1 MTLSNTKPV
10 MWLCVKMCLAF
21 YLNQKVRVMNP
32 DEIIIRLETLVEVIN
47 PETFIY
53 ELLAIYEIPKSSITR
68 LKSGEQNE
76 SKEANEIILKNKLY
90 FKSLPSGTDLHARI
104 TEESQNIRIKK
115 LKIRFLIVTDF
126 ETLLAIDTKTKKTL
140 DIPLKALPDHHS
152 FFLPWMGKE
161 ATVIHN
167 ENPADI
173 KASEKMALLYDEICI
188 VNKQVWDLSTKEH
201 RHYLNVFLARL
212 LFCFFAEDTEIFPT
226 EGMFTHAIE
235 LHTQEDASN
244 LPDFLEQLFKRLS
257 TQSDDDFPAYLKA
270 FPYANG
276 GLFEKAFPLPLL
288 SKKARRLMTECG
300 ALDWAEINP
309 DIFGSMIQ
317 AVVRNEARNNA
328 KNGKASGGNTE
339 HYTSVPNIMKV
350 INPLFLDDLKTDL
363 EKAKGNLN
371 KLKALHKR
379 LQAIKIFDPA
389 CGSGNFLIIA
399 YKELR
404 ELEKDIFKE
413 INALETQQQIP
424 IPQIKLTQFY
434 GIELDDF
441 AHEIAMLALWL
452 AEHQMNVAF
461 KDEFGAVPPPLPLS
475 KGGNIVQGNATR
487 LDWLKVCPK
496 AKDDE
501 VYVLGNPPYCNY
513 SDRTKEQNED
523 MDVTLAEL
531 GNVKRL
537 DYISCWFKKATN
549 YIEYSKAVYAF
560 VTTNSLCQGE
570 QVPLL
575 WPYILKNGQ
584 AISFCYRNIKWSNN
598 AKSNAGV
605 TCHVIGISHTNEN
618 SRKIYTEGH
627 YKVVKQISPYLMPNV
642 SQIVQPSKMPL
653 SNLPEI
659 ALGSSPIDSG
669 HLILSQQEFEN
680 LILKEPQSK
689 NFIKKYIGGEDFIDG
704 ISRYCLWIEDNFLDE
719 AIKIESIRERI
730 AKCKSAREKG
740 GRDAKKAA
748 AEPHRF
754 FYRKYQQADS
764 LVFPMTSTEK
774 RSYLTVGFV
783 DSNTVVSNGAFVLY
797 HPEPWVFAVVSSKL
811 HNVWV
816 RAVAGRMR
824 TDIRYSSGLCYN
836 TFPFPEI
843 TEAQKEVLSRH
854 TRNVIRE
861 REQHS
866 EKTIAELY
874 DLDKMPEDLRRIHK
888 DLDEEVE
895 MCYGLGR
902 PFLHDEERLAHLFKL
917 YEEMIAKEQT
927 PLFAT
932 QKKQRK
938 GKRNA

>member
-1 MTLSNTKPV
+1 
-10 MWLCVKMCLAF
+10 MWLYVKICLAF

-32 DEIIIRLETLVEVIN
+32 DEIIIRLETLVEAIN

-76 SKEANEIILKNKLY
+76 SKEADEIILKNKLY
-90 FKSLPSGTDLHARI
+90 FKSLPSGTDLNARI

-126 ETLLAIDTKTKKTL
+126 ETLVAMDTKTKRNRH
-140 DIPLKALPDHHS
+140 IPLKALPDHHS

-188 VNKQVWDLSTKEH
+188 ANKEVWDLSTKEH

-212 LFCFFAEDTEIFPT
+212 LFCFFAEDTEIFPI

-244 LPDFLEQLFKRLS
+244 LPDFLKQLFKRLS
-257 TQSDDDFPAYLKA
+257 TQSDDDFPSYLKA

-288 SKKARRLMTECG
+288 SKKARRLIIECG
-300 ALDWAEINP
+300 TLDWAKINP

-317 AVVRNEARNNA
+317 AVVRNEARNNV

-371 KLKALHKR
+371 KLKALHAR

-475 KGGNIVQGNATR
+475 EGGNIVQGNATR
-487 LDWLKVCPK
+487 LDWFAVCPK

-501 VYVLGNPPYCNY
+501 VYVLGNPPYQGFSQQSPQQKEDLFHYLN
-513 SDRTKEQNED
+513 STTK
-523 MDVTLAEL
+523 
-531 GNVKRL
+531 L
-537 DYISCWFKKATN
+537 DYIALWFLKGAD
-549 YIEYSKAVYAF
+549 YIHNSNSKLALVS
-560 VTTNSLCQGE
+560 TNSITQGE
-570 QVPLL
+570 QVQLL
-575 WPYILKNGQ
+575 WPTIFQQDLEIGFAYKT
-584 AISFCYRNIKWSNN
+584 FKWGNN
-598 AKSNAGV
+598 AKKNAGV
-605 TCHVIGISHTNEN
+605 SVVIIGLQNKQNNKKYLFHNGIVEE
-618 SRKIYTEGH
+618 IE
-627 YKVVKQISPYLMPNV
+627 QITPYLSHKKHFQIYKRTIALSSLPKMVLGNMPNDWGYLHFTADEYISLIKEFPQLKPMIKKV
-642 SQIVQPSKMPL
+642 
-653 SNLPEI
+653 
-659 ALGSSPIDSG
+659 LGSK
-669 HLILSQQEFEN
+669 EF
-680 LILKEPQSK
+680 IR
-689 NFIKKYIGGEDFIDG
+689 GED
-704 ISRYCLWIEDNFLDE
+704 RYCIWANDDDLELLRSLDPISKRLNKVE
-719 AIKIESIRERI
+719 YERKNSKKSSYNKHSLTPHKFVEIRHRQGLSLLVPGTSSER
-730 AKCKSAREKG
+730 
-740 GRDAKKAA
+740 RDYV
-748 AEPHRF
+748 P
-754 FYRKYQQADS
+754 
-764 LVFPMTSTEK
+764 
-774 RSYLTVGFV
+774 VGFF
-783 DSNTVVSNGAFVLY
+783 DDTTIINNLAFAIY
-797 HPEPWVFAVVSSKL
+797 DPEPWVFAVVSSKL

-816 RAVAGRMR
+816 RAVAGRLEER
-824 TDIRYSSGLCYN
+824 IRYSSVLCYN

-843 TEAQKEVLSRH
+843 TEAQKEALNRH

-874 DLDKMPEDLRRIHK
+874 DPDKMPEDLRRIHK

-895 MCYGLGR
+895 MCYKLYR
-902 PFLHDEERLAHLFKL
+902 PFHNDEERLAHLFKL
-917 YEEMIAKEQT
+917 YEDMIATEQT

-932 QKKQRK
+932 QKKKRK

>member
-1 MTLSNTKPV
+1 
-10 MWLCVKMCLAF
+10 
-21 YLNQKVRVMNP
+21 MNP
-32 DEIIIRLETLVEVIN
+32 DEIIIRLETLVEAIN

-53 ELLAIYEIPKSSITR
+53 ELLPIYGIPLSIIER

-126 ETLLAIDTKTKKTL
+126 ETLLAMDTKTKKTL

-188 VNKQVWDLSTKEH
+188 VNKEVWDLSTKEH

-257 TQSDDDFPAYLKA
+257 TQSDDDFPAYLRA

-288 SKKARRLMTECG
+288 SKKARRLMIECG
-300 ALDWAEINP
+300 TLNWAEINP

-371 KLKALHKR
+371 KLKALHAR

-404 ELEKDIFKE
+404 KLEMDIFKE
-413 INALETQQQIP
+413 INALEIQQQIP

-475 KGGNIVQGNATR
+475 KGGNLVQGNATR

-501 VYVLGNPPYCNY
+501 VYVLGNPPYQGG
-513 SDRTKEQNED
+513 RGQTATQKED
-523 MDVTLAEL
+523 LKLVL
-531 GNVKRL
+531 GLLNGFKVL
-537 DYISCWFKKATN
+537 DYICIWFFLAGQ
-549 YIEYSKAVYAF
+549 YIHNSNSKVAF
-560 VTTNSLCQGE
+560 VSTNSIVQGE
-570 QVPLL
+570 QVSLF
-575 WPYILKNGQ
+575 WPHIECLNLEIDFTHQ
-584 AISFCYRNIKWSNN
+584 SFKWGNS
-598 AKSNAGV
+598 AKGNAGV
-605 TCHVIGISHTNEN
+605 TCVIICLRNISFERKLIFNNHTF
-618 SRKIYTEGH
+618 I
-627 YKVVKQISPYLMPNV
+627 KVKNINWYLQNTPNLIV
-642 SQIVQPSKMPL
+642 TKSNTLYSQLPEMVYGNMPL
-653 SNLPEI
+653 EGGFLKLTDHEYKKAVSKDPII
-659 ALGSSPIDSG
+659 AKYLRPLTGGDEFLKSS
-669 HLILSQQEFEN
+669 
-680 LILKEPQSK
+680 K
-689 NFIKKYIGGEDFIDG
+689 
-704 ISRYCLWIEDNFLDE
+704 RWCLWIEDFELTE
-719 AIKIESIRERI
+719 ANRITEIKQRIEGVRHFRSNGGEVARTLV
-730 AKCKSAREKG
+730 AKSHQFRY
-740 GRDAKKAA
+740 RHTAKKHFILIPCTSS
-748 AEPHRF
+748 ENREYIPCGF
-754 FYRKYQQADS
+754 FDHSYIVMNSAQAIYD
-764 LVFPMTSTEK
+764 
-774 RSYLTVGFV
+774 
-783 DSNTVVSNGAFVLY
+783 
-797 HPEPWVFAVVSSKL
+797 PEPWVFAVVSSKL

-816 RAVAGRMR
+816 RAVAGRLEER
-824 TDIRYSSGLCYN
+824 IRYSSVLCYN

-843 TEAQKEVLSRH
+843 TEAQKDVLSRH

-874 DLDKMPEDLRRIHK
+874 DPDKMPEDLRRIHK
-888 DLDEEVE
+888 ALDEEVE
-895 MCYGLGR
+895 MCYGLER
-902 PFLHDEERLAHLFKL
+902 SFHNDEERLAHLFKR